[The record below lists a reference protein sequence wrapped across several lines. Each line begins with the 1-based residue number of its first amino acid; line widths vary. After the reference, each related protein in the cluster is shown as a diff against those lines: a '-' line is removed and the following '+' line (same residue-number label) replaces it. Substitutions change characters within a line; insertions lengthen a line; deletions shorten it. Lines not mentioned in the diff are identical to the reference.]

1 MNLLSWPS
9 HARPNHLAA
18 FPRFA
23 TFQHGYL
30 SASRLQVRRT
40 ETGWELSASVPG
52 LDVEN
57 VKIEASAD
65 RLTVTVSQKYVAP
78 EGFTLVH
85 RERVPAEFTESFQ
98 FRAPINME
106 AVEATARDGV
116 LLIKVPRLAAP
127 TSRIVPVIQ

>member
-9 HARPNHLAA
+9 YARPNHLAA

-23 TFQHGYL
+23 SFQHGYL

-40 ETGWELSASVPG
+40 ENGWELTAPVPG

-65 RLTVTVSQKYVAP
+65 RLSVTVSQKEAAP
-78 EGFTLVH
+78 EGYTLVH
-85 RERVPAEFTESFQ
+85 REREPATFTESFQ
-98 FRAPINME
+98 FRAPINVD

-116 LLIKVPRLAAP
+116 LTIKVPRLATP

>member
-9 HARPNHLAA
+9 YARPNHLAA

-23 TFQHGYL
+23 SFHNAN
-30 SASRLQVRRT
+30 SPSSRLSIRRT
-40 ETGWELSASVPG
+40 ENGWELTAPVPG

-65 RLTVTVSQKYVAP
+65 RLSVTVSQKEAAP
-78 EGFTLVH
+78 EGYTLVH
-85 RERVPAEFTESFQ
+85 REREPATFTESFQ
-98 FRAPINME
+98 FRAPINVD

-116 LLIKVPRLAAP
+116 LTIKVPRLATP